1 MFLQVSYWLVCIVVL
16 QCRSTKT
23 RTYIMTKFTT
33 NAQGYIDNVN
43 EIVDSLAE
51 TYKEYVRELFT
62 NKIVSDLSMNDM
74 SFIRLVSSSS
84 VLSMKKA
91 GKTNLEILNSPVNK
105 PSVAKSTPLT
115 EDAVAQFLA
124 KLSPEKRKQLLGG

>member
-1 MFLQVSYWLVCIVVL
+1 
-16 QCRSTKT
+16 
-23 RTYIMTKFTT
+23 MTKFTT
-33 NAQGYIDNVN
+33 NAQGYINNVD
-43 EIVDSLAE
+43 EIVDGLAE

-105 PSVAKSTPLT
+105 PSVAKSAPLT
-115 EDAVAQFLA
+115 EDAVAAFLA